1 LDANAMQ
8 TYIGHMNTAAVGDR
22 GVLSWAQWQYAV
34 LMQLRADFAEV
45 LQLIGMD
52 EVDWDS
58 WRNFY
63 NEGRTPK
70 SAVDRALERDF

>member
-1 LDANAMQ
+1 MLA
-8 TYIGHMNTAAVGDR
+8 
-22 GVLSWAQWQYAV
+22 L
-34 LMQLRADFAEV
+34 LRADFAEV
-45 LQLIGMD
+45 LRFIGME

-63 NEGRTPK
+63 IEGRTPK